1 MFTDVSEKKIVMSN
15 LATKTSALK
24 KVEKELSDTK
34 KELANPKQEVENLTR
49 QLQQDDSRPS
59 RGVSIK
65 CYCEKERIKFAVFEE
80 KAVISCR
87 NKVNVE

>member
-34 KELANPKQEVENLTR
+34 KELANPKQEVENYKSAPTR
-49 QLQQDDSRPS
+49 
-59 RGVSIK
+59 
-65 CYCEKERIKFAVFEE
+65 
-80 KAVISCR
+80 
-87 NKVNVE
+87 